1 MDSLTLSA
9 SETLCSAGAPPQE
22 RILHG
27 PPPGAA
33 YMDRL
38 PARLFYYMYTCMLFE
53 WLSNGWART
62 PRFAAHT
69 RLPRRRLFPSPQKTR
84 TRLLPCLVCAEK
96 QRIEYAPT
104 QDASTAA
111 PSRTEARTERVG
123 EMARRSR
130 TQRERTNMDAQMASM
145 TQIYCTCVPHG
156 GSDVSCK
163 CADHVA
169 EHVGLPR
176 RLFSGF

>member
-1 MDSLTLSA
+1 MVAWTVAHNDAHRLLQMDSLTLSA
-9 SETLCSAGAPPQE
+9 SETLCSAGAPSQE
-22 RILHG
+22 RMLHG

-38 PARLFYYMYTCMLFE
+38 QARLFYYMYTCMLFE

-69 RLPRRRLFPSPQKTR
+69 RLFSQNEDSSPPPQKTR

-111 PSRTEARTERVG
+111 PSRTESRTERVG

-130 TQRERTNMDAQMASM
+130 TQRERKNMDAQMA
-145 TQIYCTCVPHG
+145 
-156 GSDVSCK
+156 
-163 CADHVA
+163 
-169 EHVGLPR
+169 
-176 RLFSGF
+176 

>member
-1 MDSLTLSA
+1 MVAWTVAHNDAHRLLQMDSLTLSA

-38 PARLFYYMYTCMLFE
+38 QARLFYYMYTCMLFE

-69 RLPRRRLFPSPQKTR
+69 RLFSQNEDSSPPPKRLELGCSPALCVCREAANRVRPHTG
-84 TRLLPCLVCAEK
+84 RLDSGAF
-96 QRIEYAPT
+96 
-104 QDASTAA
+104 S
-111 PSRTEARTERVG
+111 
-123 EMARRSR
+123 
-130 TQRERTNMDAQMASM
+130 
-145 TQIYCTCVPHG
+145 HG
-156 GSDVSCK
+156 GSHGARGRDGRGARAHS
-163 CADHVA
+163 AS
-169 EHVGLPR
+169 EQTWMR
-176 RLFSGF
+176 RWSR